1 MAIWLNDTIHRERE
15 FYAMSGDAIATLIE
29 LWCESRLAKND
40 GVFETDRLHKV
51 ADHFSKDVLEELVE
65 HGWVHR
71 DATGCGTDW
80 CPKGARGFVV
90 VHNVAGR
97 QESRLMVGERSKKA
111 LDAKRDAAARTNHER
126 WHVARGVVSIDCP
139 HCMGER
145 SGSDRG
151 AIEERRDAK

>member
-15 FYAMSGDAIATLIE
+15 FYSMSGDAIATLIE

-40 GVFETDRLHKV
+40 GVFETERLHKV
-51 ADHFSKDVLEELVE
+51 ADHFSKDVLDELVE
-65 HGWVHR
+65 HGWLHR

-126 WHVARGVVSIDCP
+126 WHVARGVVAIDCP
-139 HCMGER
+139 HCVGER
-145 SGSDRG
+145 PGSDRG
-151 AIEERRDAK
+151 AIDGATS